1 MIIPAIRHQSV
12 SRTVMNEYVLP
23 QHTNALGNVF
33 GGQVMAWVDICG
45 AICAQRHCNR
55 VAVTLFVDDLKF
67 EQPVKLGEV
76 MHLEAQVSAT
86 FRTSME
92 IEVVAR
98 GERPLTGESW
108 SCVTARMTFVAIDEA
123 GVPTPIPA
131 LELDSEA
138 LRKSQSEGEERRA
151 QRRTTGPKSVKI
163 I

>member
-1 MIIPAIRHQSV
+1 MMIPTLRNQSV

-67 EQPVKLGEV
+67 QQPVKLGEV
-76 MHLEAQVSAT
+76 MNLEAQVTAT
-86 FRTSME
+86 FRTSLE

-108 SCVTARMTFVAIDEA
+108 SCVTARMTFVAIDDA

-131 LELDSEA
+131 LELDTDAVCRSQADGEA
-138 LRKSQSEGEERRA
+138 RREMRRA
-151 QRRTTGPKSVKI
+151 GPAKDARI
-163 I
+163 P

>member
-1 MIIPAIRHQSV
+1 MHIPATRAQAV

-23 QHTNALGNVF
+23 QHANALGNVF

-67 EQPVKLGEV
+67 EQPVKVGEV
-76 MHLEAQVSAT
+76 MHLEAQVTAT
-86 FRTSME
+86 FRTSLE
-92 IEVVAR
+92 IQVVAR

-123 GVPTPIPA
+123 GAPTPIPA
-131 LELDSEA
+131 LELDSDEVRA
-138 LRKSQSEGEERRA
+138 SQHDGELRRA
-151 QRRTTGPKSVKI
+151 HRRTSAPTSAR
-163 I
+163 